1 MQVVVQVLSGS
12 LISANLYM
20 FLFFFFDGS
29 LRKRRRMDRLNSF
42 QFVKF
47 EKCWSLCVTF
57 GEDSDSNSINI
68 DFMKSFLKSR
78 FIITIL

>member
-1 MQVVVQVLSGS
+1 
-12 LISANLYM
+12 
-20 FLFFFFDGS
+20 
-29 LRKRRRMDRLNSF
+29 MDRLNSF

-68 DFMKSFLKSR
+68 DFMKSLLKSR